1 MVRNAPR
8 PISLDKK
15 GRGRRNPASV
25 SNNLSKPTIMYKI
38 YVMVRGRKIYTGDNF
53 YTIGAA
59 KRFCKRMNKPIKG
72 ELNPQDYYFIDE

>member
-1 MVRNAPR
+1 
-8 PISLDKK
+8 
-15 GRGRRNPASV
+15 
-25 SNNLSKPTIMYKI
+25 MYKI